1 MTRLGRLQLL
11 GPVASFLAVV
21 AAESAACALAAVPT
35 SETLWYVNLTLF
47 GIFQKSHY
55 VVSDFIAVP
64 ASQLLFIALPIFALA
79 CYGSARNRTLPLAIA
94 SNLSFVYAS
103 FLAFSW
109 YRIERLPLLQ
119 ASLAPIAIPSGA
131 TLFTLSVLLGCSL
144 LSFLVSHLL
153 YLCRICAKAQA

>member
-1 MTRLGRLQLL
+1 MTRLGQLQLL

-21 AAESAACALAAVPT
+21 AAESAAYALAAIPT
-35 SETLWYVNLTLF
+35 SETLWYVNLKLF

-64 ASQLLFIALPIFALA
+64 ASQLVFIALPIFALA

-109 YRIERLPLLQ
+109 FRIERLPLLQ

-144 LSFLVSHLL
+144 LSFVVSHLL